1 MKVLVCGGRA
11 FCDRLLVDRVLG
23 ELDIAVLISGGALG
37 ADSLAEDWARRN
49 EVTRVIMPAKWKLHG
64 KAAGPIRNRNMI
76 KLMPDLVVAFPGGS
90 GTRDMIKVA
99 KEKGIEV
106 RIVDENS

>member
-1 MKVLVCGGRA
+1 MKVLVCGGRD
-11 FCDRLLVDRVLG
+11 FCDRHLVDRVLG

-99 KEKGIEV
+99 KERNIPVQIVEKG
-106 RIVDENS
+106 